1 MENKKIYKSTYY
13 IFVKVVFFFTFIAIF
28 ISPVI
33 GKRQFDIKRTLII
46 MIIFLFY
53 LFTKKRIS
61 KIAIDETNEVIELQ
75 VSHFLFLR
83 QNNYSYCVQDVKI
96 KEFEKYFSGRTL
108 DKFFDISISNNTNF
122 EINTLTDGWSLKTLK
137 KVKEDVEKLQNKI
150 NKETL

>member
-1 MENKKIYKSTYY
+1 
-13 IFVKVVFFFTFIAIF
+13 
-28 ISPVI
+28 
-33 GKRQFDIKRTLII
+33 

-61 KIAIDETNEVIELQ
+61 KIAIDETNEIIELQ